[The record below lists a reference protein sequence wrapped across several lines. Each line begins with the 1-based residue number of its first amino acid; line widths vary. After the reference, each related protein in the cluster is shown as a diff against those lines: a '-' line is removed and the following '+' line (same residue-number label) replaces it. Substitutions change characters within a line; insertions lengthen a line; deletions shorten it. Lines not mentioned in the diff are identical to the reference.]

1 MDRLVQGGASP
12 RGMSNL
18 IRAAR
23 VNAWLEGR
31 VIVAPEDL
39 RAVFMEVMSH
49 RVFLD
54 PIYEM
59 RREQI
64 MPELLASTLAKVAAP

>member
-12 RGMSNL
+12 RGMAYL

-31 VIVAPEDL
+31 VMVVPEDL
-39 RAVFMEVMSH
+39 RAMFTEVMAH

-59 RREQI
+59 RRDQI
-64 MPELLASTLAKVAAP
+64 MPELLASALAKVAAP